1 MGSAVVVANAPPV
14 DEEKLHSVLDSL
26 RQSQSQ
32 AVAGQFAAVIMHEI
46 NNPLEAVQNLNYLV
60 RHNAGNEALV
70 EQFSQLI
77 EEQLASIVRIARQT
91 LSYYKPAVAREKIS
105 IASVAE
111 AALRVHQKSICAKDI
126 RLVKN
131 LSGDAVVEAHP
142 GEMLQVLSNLIAN
155 AVEALPVHGSLHLRI
170 KRSSRETRIV
180 VADNGP
186 GIPDSIAAHIFDPF
200 FTTKRERG
208 TGLGLAI
215 SKAIVEKHRGTIRSR
230 STTRPGRTGTAFCVS
245 LPSTLTVN

>member
-1 MGSAVVVANAPPV
+1 MGSAVVANTPPV
-14 DEEKLHSVLDSL
+14 DAEKLQTVLERL

-60 RHNAGNEALV
+60 RNNSGNAAMV

-77 EEQLASIVRIARQT
+77 EEQLVTIVRIARQT
-91 LSYYKPAVAREKIS
+91 LSYYKPVVAREEIS

-126 RLVKN
+126 RLSKSLSNDVK
-131 LSGDAVVEAHP
+131 VEAHP

-170 KRSSRETRIV
+170 KCSSGQTRIV

-186 GIPDSIAAHIFDPF
+186 GIPASIVAHIFDPF
-200 FTTKRERG
+200 FTTKKEKG
-208 TGLGLAI
+208 TGLGLAV
-215 SKAIVEKHRGTIRSR
+215 SKAIVENHHGTIRSR
-230 STTRPGRTGTAFCVS
+230 STTKPGRSGTAFFIS
-245 LPSTLTVN
+245 LPAPPAVN